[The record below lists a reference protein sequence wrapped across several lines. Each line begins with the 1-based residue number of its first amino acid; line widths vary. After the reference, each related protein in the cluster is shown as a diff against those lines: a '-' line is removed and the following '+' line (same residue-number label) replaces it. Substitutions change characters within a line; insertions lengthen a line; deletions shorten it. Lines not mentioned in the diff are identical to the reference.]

1 MRSTAV
7 VVAVI
12 GAIALA
18 VSTSPVPSAQEQQS
32 ASATQAPTV
41 LPETP
46 PPGWDPAMWSR
57 FRQSCKHIGEKSRAG
72 IALSRGEF
80 AGSEECES
88 MFLNLYPPPPAANSY
103 PAPAAAVPP
112 HLVP

>member
-1 MRSTAV
+1 MGVRRSKPV

-12 GAIALA
+12 GAIVFAASTLA
-18 VSTSPVPSAQEQQS
+18 APRAQQQPT

-57 FRQSCKHIGEKSRAG
+57 LRQTCQLIGEKSRAG
-72 IALSRGEF
+72 IPLSRGEF
-80 AGSEECES
+80 SDSEVCAS
-88 MFLNLYPPPPAANSY
+88 MFLNLYPPPPAAN
-103 PAPAAAVPP
+103 
-112 HLVP
+112 